1 MKKTLYSLM
10 LNEEVVREIDRM
22 AHRMGTNRSAL
33 INQILADYTSVMTPE
48 RRIESIFHEIE
59 QLVAPARDLVP
70 FFAPHTTSMSL
81 KSSLEYKYRPT
92 VKYEVALYGDKQEGL
107 GELAVIFRTQSAALL
122 QSMTQF
128 FRLWKQIEDA
138 HLSGVAPEYALYDG
152 KFVRTLSLP
161 PDHDYTSEEIARAIS
176 DYVQLFDRLM
186 KAYLA
191 GTLDEVGAVL
201 FECVIGVLGVVARD
215 GAGLDL
221 FELRRKARLRDAVGA
236 EDALDVGSLVGEDA
250 EHQVLD
256 GDIGV
261 AAVFGL
267 ALGEIEDLA
276 RLGRGVHL
284 AAAAGYLRQPVNGGV
299 ELAEHGVA
307 VHAHAAEQ
315 GADQAA
321 VGVDERIEQVLRREI
336 LVAVFLR
343 HALRGLDGFNC
354 LLCEFISVHS
364 RVAACSGT
372 QRLLS

>member
-33 INQILADYTSVMTPE
+33 INQILADYTSVVTPE
-48 RRIESIFHEIE
+48 RRIENIFHEIE

-107 GELAVIFRTQSAALL
+107 GELL

-138 HLSGVAPEYALYDG
+138 HLSGVEPDYALYDG

-191 GTLDEVGAVL
+191 GKYTPP
-201 FECVIGVLGVVARD
+201 
-215 GAGLDL
+215 
-221 FELRRKARLRDAVGA
+221 
-236 EDALDVGSLVGEDA
+236 
-250 EHQVLD
+250 
-256 GDIGV
+256 
-261 AAVFGL
+261 
-267 ALGEIEDLA
+267 EIEALYCA
-276 RLGRGVHL
+276 QQQR
-284 AAAAGYLRQPVNGGV
+284 AQ
-299 ELAEHGVA
+299 
-307 VHAHAAEQ
+307 
-315 GADQAA
+315 
-321 VGVDERIEQVLRREI
+321 I
-336 LVAVFLR
+336 L
-343 HALRGLDGFNC
+343 
-354 LLCEFISVHS
+354 I
-364 RVAACSGT
+364 
-372 QRLLS
+372 